1 MTLKQLIWKLIL
13 PLTIV
18 SFTTFTKWWY
28 VLPVDAPDT
37 MMIGFPFA
45 FVADGWFT
53 SMSLQ
58 IFLVEFTIDLA
69 IYFLFWFI
77 LTFMIRHFSG
87 KKNISKVLTRTVCTL
102 AILTTLFWSAI
113 FIITEK
119 HMALTRT
126 WDMQVLTTGFKIT
139 YTPMERPDIT
149 KYAPKKN

>member
-18 SFTTFTKWWY
+18 SFTTLTKWWY

-69 IYFLFWFI
+69 IYFLFWFMLI
-77 LTFMIRHFSG
+77 FMIRHLSG

-126 WDMQVLTTGFKIT
+126 RDMQVLTTGFKIT
-139 YTPMERPDIT
+139 YAPTERPDIT